1 MAYKRLSLT
10 RGNSHTYGVTFKNSA
25 GIPYNIKNW
34 VVKFTLKTN
43 YDLPDSEASL
53 QKIVTSF
60 SDTTSGTSGSAQIS
74 LVPSDTINLD
84 VGVYDY
90 DISVTT
96 SSANEFIT
104 VMKGRFDLEYG
115 VTKTPGTAGTAGTA
129 P

>member
-25 GIPYNIKNW
+25 GTPYNIKNW

-43 YDLPDSEASL
+43 FDLPDSDASL
-53 QKIVTSF
+53 SKIVTAF

-74 LVPSDTINLD
+74 LIPSDTSNLD

-96 SSANEFIT
+96 NSANEFVT
-104 VMKGRFDLEYG
+104 VMKGKFDLEYG
-115 VTKTPGTAGTAGTA
+115 VTKTPGTAGTVT
-129 P
+129 

>member
-10 RGNSHTYGVTFKNSA
+10 RGNSHTYGITFKNSA

-34 VVKFTLKTN
+34 VIKFTLKTN
-43 YDLPDSEASL
+43 YDFPDSDASL
-53 QKIVTSF
+53 QKVVTSF

-84 VGVYDY
+84 IGVYDY

-96 SSANEFIT
+96 SLNDEFIT
-104 VMKGRFDLEYG
+104 VMKGKFDLEYG
-115 VTKTPGTAGTAGTA
+115 VTKTPGTAGTSV
-129 P
+129 